1 MSGWS
6 GGDGKIT
13 ALLGLIGVILAAA
26 WWAAGRAHAVVQIV
40 MGVIVALVGVNDMN
54 DFAAIGLY
62 STTPGRDR
70 LGNRRGDHAAQPH
83 GSFAA
88 GTDVG
93 RRPAKH
99 PRGLGDA
106 RSARRLRQ
114 SDRVCYG
121 VMPLRRVCRMMRP
134 RQTRS

>member
-1 MSGWS
+1 VLGISVSGWS

-62 STTPGRDR
+62 STLLAGIGWVIGAVIMLRKPMEASPLVPTSAADRPNTPAD
-70 LGNRRGDHAAQPH
+70 LATPD
-83 GSFAA
+83 
-88 GTDVG
+88 
-93 RRPAKH
+93 RPAGSA
-99 PRGLGDA
+99 RATVCVTGLG
-106 RSARRLRQ
+106 
-114 SDRVCYG
+114 
-121 VMPLRRVCRMMRP
+121 P
-134 RQTRS
+134 